1 MMSFL
6 IKRNDEEQDIIDIKE
21 NNSGYDFRPNI
32 KSCDADVKKITL
44 YNSKMIDL
52 ILSKKI
58 EKSFERLASIT
69 YDILSSEDDESTS
82 DATIALDEVSKLR
95 SVILNRYQKFL
106 KKEKEEE
113 YIKKLRFL
121 ENELRSK
128 IIIHNTYKKIIENE
142 ELIEERGHSRWLILI
157 IQ

>member
-6 IKRNDEEQDIIDIKE
+6 IKRNDDEQNIVDIKD
-21 NNSGYDFRPNI
+21 SSLGYDFKPNI
-32 KSCDADVKKITL
+32 KSCDIRVNKITL
-44 YNSKMIDL
+44 YNSSMIDI

-58 EKSFERLASIT
+58 EKAFERLVSIT
-69 YDILSSEDDESTS
+69 YDILTTDDEESSS
-82 DATIALDEVSKLR
+82 DASIALDEVAKLR
-95 SVILNRYQKFL
+95 AVILNKYQKFL

-128 IIIHNTYKKIIENE
+128 IVIHNVYKGLIEQE
-142 ELIEERGHSRWLILI
+142 EFTEERGHSR
-157 IQ
+157 